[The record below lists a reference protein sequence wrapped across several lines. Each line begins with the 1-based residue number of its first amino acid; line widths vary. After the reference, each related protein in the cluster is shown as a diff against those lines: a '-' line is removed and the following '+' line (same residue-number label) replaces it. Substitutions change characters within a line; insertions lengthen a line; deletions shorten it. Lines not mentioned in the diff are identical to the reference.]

1 MTPAWGQFLGIL
13 TVVAMVVFLAI
24 WAWVWLPQ
32 HKGKFDGLAK
42 LPLEDREDG
51 R

>member
-1 MTPAWGQFLGIL
+1 MTPAWGQFLGIF
-13 TVVAMVVFLAI
+13 TVVAMLVFLAI
-24 WAWVWLPQ
+24 WAWVWLP
-32 HKGKFDGLAK
+32 HHRVKFDELAK